1 MGSNRDTNETL
12 LYLAG
17 ILVTF
22 TGLIYLLRTATP
34 ETPPAD
40 DHAPGDITGLSLA
53 KPQWEAL
60 FDGCDLKGWAVVERP
75 AKVSVTDSSMV
86 LNMTVYTSRHSFV
99 RTNEK
104 YKDFIF
110 EVDFKRDSSIDSG
123 ILFRSENTPDTAFS
137 ALFGYM
143 VKIDPSPTRRW
154 TGGVF
159 LDYGN
164 GLNWLYPL
172 EGDERAQQAEKA
184 GGTWNHLRI
193 EAIGEDIKVWLNDI
207 PTAHLTD
214 DKYCEGYIA
223 FKIHYLMHDKEQEKL
238 EIAYRNARIITQ
250 NPELYT
256 MPMDLPA
263 KNTKE
268 KLDITYF
275 R

>member
-1 MGSNRDTNETL
+1 MGLHRDTNETL

-22 TGLIYLLRTATP
+22 GGLIYLLRTATP
-34 ETPPAD
+34 ETPPPVEHSQPD
-40 DHAPGDITGLSLA
+40 SIVLPLGEPTWDT
-53 KPQWEAL
+53 L
-60 FDGCDLKGWAVVERP
+60 FNGCDLSGWAVIERP
-75 AKVSVTDSSMV
+75 AKVSVTDSSLV
-86 LNMTVYTSRHSFV
+86 LNMTAYTSRHSFV
-99 RTNEK
+99 RTKEK

-110 EVDFKRDSSIDSG
+110 EVDFKRDSSVDSG
-123 ILFRSENTPDTAFS
+123 VLFRSESAPDTAFS

-143 VKIDPSPTRRW
+143 VKIDPSPTRKW

-172 EGDERAQQAEKA
+172 EGDERAQQAEQA

-193 EAIGEDIKVWLNDI
+193 EAIGEDIRVWLNGI

-223 FKIHYLMHDKEQEKL
+223 FKIHYLLHDKAQEKL
-238 EIAYRNARIITQ
+238 EIAYRNARILTQ
-250 NPELYT
+250 NPEQYIMT
-256 MPMDLPA
+256 MNLPA
-263 KNTKE
+263 KNTKG